1 MAETGTV
8 FLPAKKRKRVVA
20 AMPPFLTVRTVCER
34 RARRAMSV
42 AFEDGYPG
50 LDRTNGPGHE
60 RDIIAVRIIELPRRD
75 ERGPK
80 RLCVPRAC
88 RPCPALRVGG
98 PGNFVRP
105 PPNAFLEVQS

>member
-1 MAETGTV
+1 
-8 FLPAKKRKRVVA
+8 
-20 AMPPFLTVRTVCER
+20 
-34 RARRAMSV
+34 MSV
-42 AFEDGYPG
+42 AFEDGCPG

-80 RLCVPRAC
+80 RLCVPRAR
-88 RPCPALRVGG
+88 RPSPALRGGG